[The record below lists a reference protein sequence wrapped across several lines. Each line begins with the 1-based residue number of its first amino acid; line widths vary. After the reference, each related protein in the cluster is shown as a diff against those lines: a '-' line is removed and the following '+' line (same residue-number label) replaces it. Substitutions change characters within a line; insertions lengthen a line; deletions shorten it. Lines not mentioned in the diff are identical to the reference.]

1 MSTLITFTL
10 KSLPAIRAIRL
21 ALSSETYS
29 QIALFF
35 ALNRIFFPANEKRT
49 LKQHNQT
56 DFRSN
61 ILLQVSNLMAGKNG
75 CNKVVIFF
83 TRIGLLSTQIR
94 TINNYFSSPN
104 EELLT

>member
-83 TRIGLLSTQIR
+83 NTNLSTQIR
-94 TINNYFSSPN
+94 TINNYSSSPN

>member
-10 KSLPAIRAIRL
+10 KSLPAVRAIRL

-35 ALNRIFFPANEKRT
+35 ALNRIFFPANERRT

-56 DFRSN
+56 DFKSN

-83 TRIGLLSTQIR
+83 NTNRPSVHTNP
-94 TINNYFSSPN
+94 NN
-104 EELLT
+104 